1 MTLRL
6 QRQYI
11 FIHDAMLEVIKMGN
25 TEVSSQSLR
34 RTLKQ
39 LQAQDPQTET
49 SRLEEEYLVS
59 HTHTHHYHLSLPTNF
74 ENTSYMQFL
83 VERVK

>member
-1 MTLRL
+1 
-6 QRQYI
+6 
-11 FIHDAMLEVIKMGN
+11 MGH

-49 SRLEEEYLVS
+49 SRLEEEYLVRS
-59 HTHTHHYHLSLPTNF
+59 PILPLTHHQLVPRSPLPRGSTVWW
-74 ENTSYMQFL
+74 Q
-83 VERVK
+83 